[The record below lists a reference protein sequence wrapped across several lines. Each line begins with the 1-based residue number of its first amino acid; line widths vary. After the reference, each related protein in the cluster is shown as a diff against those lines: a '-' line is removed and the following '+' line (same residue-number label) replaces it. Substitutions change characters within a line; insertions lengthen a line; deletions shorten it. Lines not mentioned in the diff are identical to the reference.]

1 MDTYSYISENGTVR
15 QIEDLLA
22 KAKNEEQDAEITS
35 LRSRVSAVEQEVQ
48 KPNVGTTST
57 VRKYVYQESPIV
69 FTANRTGFLTV
80 RVFKAQEGFTVT
92 LKVNG
97 VSVDWIPYHGTTIDG
112 ETLDFPVL
120 GSVLTAWVKS
130 GDVVRIE
137 SDQSQSIAVKPWY
150 VMGYN
155 IQYVV

>member
-35 LRSRVSAVEQEVQ
+35 LRSRVSAVEQEVT
-48 KPNVGTTST
+48 KPNAGATSAI
-57 VRKYVYQESPIV
+57 RKYVYQESPIV
-69 FTANRTGFLTV
+69 FTAGRTGYLTV

-97 VSVDWIPYHGTTIDG
+97 VSVDWIPYHGTTADG
-112 ETLDFPVL
+112 EPLDFPII

-130 GDVVRIE
+130 GDAVRIE

-155 IQYVV
+155 IQYAV

>member
-15 QIEDLLA
+15 QIEDLIA

-35 LRSRVSAVEQEVQ
+35 LRSRVSAVEQEVTH
-48 KPNVGTTST
+48 PNRGTTST
-57 VRKYVYQESPIV
+57 VRKYVYQESPVV

-92 LKVNG
+92 LLVNG
-97 VSVDWIPYHGTTIDG
+97 ERVDWIPYHGTTADG
-112 ETLDFPVL
+112 ETLDFPIV

-130 GDVVRIE
+130 GDVIRIE
-137 SDQSQSIAVKPWY
+137 SDQSQSLAIKPWY

-155 IQYVV
+155 IQYVG

>member
-15 QIEDLLA
+15 QIEDLIA

-35 LRSRVSAVEQEVQ
+35 LRSRVSTVEQEVK
-48 KPNVGTTST
+48 KPNVGTTSA
-57 VRKYVYQESPIV
+57 VRKYVYQESPVV
-69 FTANRTGFLTV
+69 FTASRTGFLTV
-80 RVFKAQEGFTVT
+80 RVFKAQDGFTIT

-97 VSVDWIPYHGTTIDG
+97 VSVDWLPYHGDTIDG
-112 ETLDFPVL
+112 EPLNFPIV
-120 GSVLTAWVKS
+120 GTVLTAWIKS
-130 GDVVRIE
+130 GDVIRIE
-137 SDQSQSIAVKPWY
+137 SDQPQSVAVKPWY